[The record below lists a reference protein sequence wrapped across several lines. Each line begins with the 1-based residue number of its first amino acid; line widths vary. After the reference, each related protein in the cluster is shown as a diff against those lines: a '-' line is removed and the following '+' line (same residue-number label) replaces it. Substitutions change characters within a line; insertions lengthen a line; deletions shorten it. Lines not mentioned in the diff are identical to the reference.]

1 MKRFSLFQSK
11 KRKQRKH
18 KLGKTKM
25 FGFPKQKKKTNISR
39 VDNYTYISK
48 IHYRK
53 KKVYKK
59 IYIKKK
65 YLLLFCCFW
74 KYFINKKIRRICTY
88 PICNDSQFWRGA
100 WFLYFMIWLV
110 WARRIRLPSV
120 YFVNLPLYFV
130 FIKFK
135 VTLFFFD
142 LSF

>member
-59 IYIKKK
+59 IYIKKNT
-65 YLLLFCCFW
+65 YCCFVA
-74 KYFINKKIRRICTY
+74 FENTLSIKK
-88 PICNDSQFWRGA
+88 
-100 WFLYFMIWLV
+100 
-110 WARRIRLPSV
+110 
-120 YFVNLPLYFV
+120 
-130 FIKFK
+130 
-135 VTLFFFD
+135 
-142 LSF
+142 